1 MMQPNRS
8 SPSRWAQGLAYG
20 GLIPF
25 VGLALAMWFL
35 APIHHALAAS
45 ALLSYSATIVSFL
58 GAIHWGLTMRDA
70 SSPEAGMLAWG
81 VTPSLMA
88 WVALLLPT
96 ASGLLL
102 VAALLWVCFAVDR
115 AVYPRFGIRAW
126 LPMRL
131 LLTSV
136 ASLCCVAAAV
146 QLIGLVP

>member
-8 SPSRWAQGLAYG
+8 SPSGWARGLAYG

-25 VGLALAMWFL
+25 VGLTLAVWVL
-35 APIHHALAAS
+35 APTHHALAAS
-45 ALLSYSATIVSFL
+45 ALLKYSATIVSFL
-58 GAIHWGLTMRDA
+58 GAIYWGLTMRDA

-81 VTPSLMA
+81 VTPSLTA

-102 VAALLWVCFAVDR
+102 VAALLWACFAVDR

-131 LLTSV
+131 LLTVV
-136 ASLCCVAAAV
+136 ASLSCVAAAV
-146 QLIGLVP
+146 RLL

>member
-1 MMQPNRS
+1 
-8 SPSRWAQGLAYG
+8 
-20 GLIPF
+20 
-25 VGLALAMWFL
+25 VGLALAMGFL
-35 APIHHALAAS
+35 APLHRALAAS
-45 ALLSYSATIVSFL
+45 ALLGYSATIASFL

-70 SSPEAGMLAWG
+70 SSPKDGMLAWG
-81 VTPSLMA
+81 VMPSLMA

-126 LPMRL
+126 LPMRR
-131 LLTSV
+131 LLTVV

-146 QLIGLVP
+146 QLTAVAR